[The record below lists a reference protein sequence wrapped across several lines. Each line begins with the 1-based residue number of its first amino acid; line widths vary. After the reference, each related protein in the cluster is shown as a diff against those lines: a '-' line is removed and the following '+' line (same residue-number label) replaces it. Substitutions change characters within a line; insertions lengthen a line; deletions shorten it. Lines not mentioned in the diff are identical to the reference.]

1 FKMIKLTTLAL
12 VALAAVSEGTPI
24 FGSFLKPIKCP
35 VILDGRVHLST
46 KLKTFDTPASPF
58 NPDYTKGEN
67 LTWSQI
73 IKFPVVLPSRFD
85 LPKNKAFEVTI
96 NDDSIFAPGGN
107 HQWGFRRAGLL
118 MGNGSDASN
127 EGVVTFHWSSKQDLK
142 AKMNLTHEYMNV
154 WHETNDYSANQF
166 SINTGIM
173 LEQDWP
179 KESGINTSLLDKR
192 L

>member
-1 FKMIKLTTLAL
+1 
-12 VALAAVSEGTPI
+12 
-24 FGSFLKPIKCP
+24 
-35 VILDGRVHLST
+35 
-46 KLKTFDTPASPF
+46 
-58 NPDYTKGEN
+58 
-67 LTWSQI
+67 
-73 IKFPVVLPSRFD
+73 
-85 LPKNKAFEVTI
+85 
-96 NDDSIFAPGGN
+96 
-107 HQWGFRRAGLL
+107 

-192 L
+192 LWKVLDRKNNVVFTTWIDWKEWQNFAIKLDYEKK